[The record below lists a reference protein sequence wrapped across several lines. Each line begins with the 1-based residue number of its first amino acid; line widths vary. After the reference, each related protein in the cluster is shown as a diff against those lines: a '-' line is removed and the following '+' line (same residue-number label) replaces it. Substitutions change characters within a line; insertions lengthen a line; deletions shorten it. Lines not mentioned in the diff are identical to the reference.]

1 MGKKLFVGN
10 LNFKTNDDDL
20 RTLFSQAGTCESAT
34 VMMDR
39 ATGRSRGFGFV
50 EMSSDEEAQ
59 KAIQQFNGYDFQGRN
74 LNVNEARERT
84 PGGPRP
90 GGYAGGGYAGG
101 GGGGRGGYAG
111 GGGGGRG
118 GYGGGGYGGGDR
130 DFGGGGGD
138 FGGGGDLGGFGGGFA
153 SGGGNYKPRKEGGS
167 RRGLRAKKRSL

>member
-50 EMSSDEEAQ
+50 EMSSDEEAL

-101 GGGGRGGYAG
+101 GGGRGGYG

-118 GYGGGGYGGGDR
+118 GYGGGDR
-130 DFGGGGGD
+130 DFGGGCDFGGGGG
-138 FGGGGDLGGFGGGFA
+138 GGGGDLGGFGGGFA